1 MNVFSAC
8 AKTLL
13 IAFFML
19 LTFSLNAEESTAIVD
34 ENSAELAS
42 TVGNNEQLTTQKP
55 AETVKIQPMLAVNPM
70 ASAGKVALFLVVIVG
85 LILLLAW
92 LVNKTKAGQLS
103 QSNAQIRLLATLPL
117 GLKEKIAVIE
127 VGDQQIV
134 VGITPQQITTLATLT
149 EKLDTTTTNSSKNF
163 ADVLKMAIRK

>member
-55 AETVKIQPMLAVNPM
+55 VETVKTQPMLAVNPM

>member
-13 IAFFML
+13 VTFFL
-19 LTFSLNAEESTAIVD
+19 LFTCLVNADEKVTLVD
-34 ENSAELAS
+34 ENIALSTSTDESEVSATS
-42 TVGNNEQLTTQKP
+42 TAV
-55 AETVKIQPMLAVNPM
+55 VKSQPMLAVNPM

-85 LILLLAW
+85 LIIVLAW
-92 LVNKTKAGQLS
+92 LVNKTKAGQFS
-103 QSNAQIRLLATLPL
+103 QSNSQIRLIATLPL
-117 GLKEKIAVIE
+117 GIKEKIAVIE

-149 EKLDTTTTNSSKNF
+149 EKLDTSTTHSSKNF

>member
-34 ENSAELAS
+34 ENSAELPS

-55 AETVKIQPMLAVNPM
+55 AETVKTQPMLAVNPM

-92 LVNKTKAGQLS
+92 LVNKTKAGQFS
-103 QSNAQIRLLATLPL
+103 QSNSQIRLLATLPL

>member
-1 MNVFSAC
+1 
-8 AKTLL
+8 
-13 IAFFML
+13 ML
-19 LTFSLNAEESTAIVD
+19 LTVGVNAEESTAIVD
-34 ENSAELAS
+34 ANIIE
-42 TVGNNEQLTTQKP
+42 P
-55 AETVKIQPMLAVNPM
+55 APILDQTAPNMATETARAKPMLAVNPM
-70 ASAGKVALFLVVIVG
+70 ASAGKVALFLAVIVG

-92 LVNKTKAGQLS
+92 LVNKTKAGQFS
-103 QSNAQIRLLATLPL
+103 QSNSQIRLLATLPL

-149 EKLDTTTTNSSKNF
+149 EKLDTSTTHSSKNF

>member
-1 MNVFSAC
+1 
-8 AKTLL
+8 
-13 IAFFML
+13 
-19 LTFSLNAEESTAIVD
+19 
-34 ENSAELAS
+34 
-42 TVGNNEQLTTQKP
+42 
-55 AETVKIQPMLAVNPM
+55 
-70 ASAGKVALFLVVIVG
+70 VVIVG

>member
-1 MNVFSAC
+1 
-8 AKTLL
+8 
-13 IAFFML
+13 ML

-55 AETVKIQPMLAVNPM
+55 VETVKTQPMLAVNPM